1 MNRKFQITEYRIAS
15 EFFDGN
21 DRPVRVALLADLHN
35 KIYGKDNDTL
45 LGAIDMMEPDFVL
58 SVPGRAPGG
67 QNEGVDGAWPLP
79 L

>member
-21 DRPVRVALLADLHN
+21 DRPARVALLADLHN

-45 LGAIDMMEPDFVL
+45 W
-58 SVPGRAPGG
+58 VP
-67 QNEGVDGAWPLP
+67 LI
-79 L
+79 